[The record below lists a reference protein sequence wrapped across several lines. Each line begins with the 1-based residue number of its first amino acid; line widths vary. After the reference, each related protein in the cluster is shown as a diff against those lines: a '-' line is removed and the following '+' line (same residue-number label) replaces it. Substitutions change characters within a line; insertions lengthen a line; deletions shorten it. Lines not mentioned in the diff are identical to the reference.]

1 MHVPQSW
8 DHKLAGAIDH
18 LIGGRYR
25 DLLRSPDGDNV
36 VSADEESHV
45 VLWLA
50 NTWIDDS
57 DMRDRKATRLC

>member
-1 MHVPQSW
+1 MSHSPGITNLPVPSIT
-8 DHKLAGAIDH
+8 LSEVGIVTCFA
-18 LIGGRYR
+18 R
-25 DLLRSPDGDNV
+25 DGDNV

-57 DMRDRKATRLC
+57 DMRERKATRLC